1 MSLFLSFCFSFT
13 LALLIKRIHEILHS
27 VILFEDQ
34 FFMFLY
40 RFFNHRQSFVFMTVF
55 NEMFAKIFEK
65 QNLTFQ
71 FFISLGLWKNFIE
84 TFQK

>member
-1 MSLFLSFCFSFT
+1 
-13 LALLIKRIHEILHS
+13 
-27 VILFEDQ
+27 
-34 FFMFLY
+34 
-40 RFFNHRQSFVFMTVF
+40 MTVF